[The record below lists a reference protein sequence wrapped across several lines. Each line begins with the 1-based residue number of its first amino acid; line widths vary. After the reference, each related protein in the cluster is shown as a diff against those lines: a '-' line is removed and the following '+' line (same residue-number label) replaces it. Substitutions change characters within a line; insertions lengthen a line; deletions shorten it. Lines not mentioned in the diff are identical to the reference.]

1 MNVNL
6 TIEATYVLGPALAVF
21 LAVAA
26 VRHRRARPGW
36 TARHVVLRTA
46 ACLYAAA
53 VLSITVFPLE
63 VTWGRY
69 ANQMPWTNQVNY
81 VPLVTADVTAVPN
94 ILMFVPLGF
103 LLPLLT
109 RVDGAARA
117 VAVSALASLG
127 IESAQLLSYVLFHNG
142 RSVDVNDLLANTLGG
157 LTGYLLVR
165 LALGRPSV
173 RELLR
178 GYALSRSAVGRPAVA
193 AAVRRVG

>member
-21 LAVAA
+21 LGVAA

-36 TARHVVLRTA
+36 TGRHVVLRTA

-117 VAVSALASLG
+117 VAVSAPASLG
-127 IESAQLLSYVLFHNG
+127 IECAQLLSYVLFRNG

-157 LTGYLLVR
+157 LAGYLLVR

-178 GYALSRSAVGRPAVA
+178 GYALPRSAVGRPAVA